1 MELRRPPMAA
11 KTKIAIQLG
20 RRSVQLAVLRPGTFG
35 SVTAAAYTRPLPEA
49 TDPSDAKAVGAVVA
63 SIVEEAGAKGGSAV
77 FALPRS
83 LASTKRF
90 ELPSRDPAELPEMVR
105 LAMQRDLPIDSATA
119 EIDFVATGTNE
130 RGSRIFAVAVPGSV
144 VRFQREVAA
153 AAGVDLEAISLRC
166 LGTSHLVGRL
176 DPEAIVRSEGDGD
189 ARVPESGA
197 PTVGDPAAE
206 GPSSLLAVDIGGEDL
221 ELSFV
226 GDGLLKFARGVELQ
240 AADSS
245 LLLAETISSE
255 TRRTWLSYRISQGDE
270 AVAAAVVLGGSDA
283 ARLAVPQ
290 LAAST
295 GLPSRLL
302 RQHPDVRS
310 AEDGVAGAW
319 PLVGLLLERRRSR
332 SGLDLAHPKRPPDLA
347 KRRRVRLLAQ
357 AALVIV
363 AGFGGWTVGRGEL
376 AASEDRANELEGDAR
391 KALSEFLE
399 LKRERLRLGHLEAWR
414 SVQPGWLDHALA
426 VESMLES
433 VGGDDGKPLL
443 DTMQG
448 SLDVGTIRYA
458 RNGAFEVDPQV
469 RIVLEG
475 ESADRAAGD
484 ALRDLI
490 VADDRYQLRSTGADA
505 AGGKRLPIPFSFQL
519 RTGAATGEEPEKA
532 PDPAG
537 KPRDTAA
544 RPNDAKVS
552 RGSGAGS

>member
-1 MELRRPPMAA
+1 MAA

-35 SVTAAAYTRPLPEA
+35 SIAASAVTRPLPEGS
-49 TDPSDAKAVGAVVA
+49 DPADAAAVGAVVA
-63 SIVEEAGAKGGSAV
+63 SILEETGSRGASAI

-119 EIDFVATGTNE
+119 EIDFVATGTSE

-144 VRFQREVAA
+144 VRFQREVAS

-166 LGTSHLVGRL
+166 LGASYLAGRL
-176 DPEAIVRSEGDGD
+176 DPEAISGSEGT
-189 ARVPESGA
+189 EGA
-197 PTVGDPAAE
+197 IVRPSATVGDPAAE
-206 GPSSLLAVDIGGEDL
+206 GPRSLLAVDIGSEDL

-226 GDGLLKFARGVELQ
+226 GEGVLRFARGVELQ
-240 AADSS
+240 VADSS

-270 AVAAAVVLGGSDA
+270 AVVAAVVLGGSDA
-283 ARLAVPQ
+283 ARLAAPQ

-302 RQHPDVRS
+302 RQHPDVRTVD
-310 AEDGVAGAW
+310 DGVASAW

-332 SGLDLAHPKRPPDLA
+332 GGLDLAHPKRPPDLA
-347 KRRRVRLLAQ
+347 KRRRVRALAQ
-357 AALVIV
+357 VSLVLI

-376 AASEDRANELEGDAR
+376 AASEARAGELEGDAR
-391 KALSEFLE
+391 KALTEFLE
-399 LKRERLRLGHLEAWR
+399 LKRERLRLGHLETWR

-426 VESMLES
+426 VEAMLES
-433 VGGDDGKPLL
+433 VGDGDGKPLL

-448 SLDVGTIRYA
+448 SLDAGTIRYG
-458 RNGAFEVDPQV
+458 RNGAFEVDPQI

-475 ESADRAAGD
+475 ESTDRASGD
-484 ALRDLI
+484 ALRDFI

-519 RTGAATGEEPEKA
+519 RTEVAAGEAATKETESGKGAGAARSTSA
-532 PDPAG
+532 
-537 KPRDTAA
+537 KP
-544 RPNDAKVS
+544 
-552 RGSGAGS
+552 SGAKGS

>member
-1 MELRRPPMAA
+1 MAA

-35 SVTAAAYTRPLPEA
+35 SVAAAAYTRALPEG
-49 TDPSDAKAVGAVVA
+49 TDPQDAKAVGAVVA
-63 SIVEEAGAKGGSAV
+63 SLAEESGAKGASAV
-77 FALPRS
+77 FALARS

-119 EIDFVATGTNE
+119 EIDFVATGTTE

-153 AAGVDLEAISLRC
+153 AAGVELEAISLRC
-166 LGTSHLVGRL
+166 LGTAFLVGRL
-176 DPEAIVRSEGDGD
+176 DPEAIVRSDGDGD
-189 ARVPESGA
+189 AAAPRPGA

-221 ELSFV
+221 ELGFV
-226 GDGLLKFARGVELQ
+226 GDGILKFARGVELQ

-270 AVAAAVVLGGSDA
+270 AVAAAVVLGGNDA

-310 AEDGVAGAW
+310 ADEGVAGAW

-357 AALVIV
+357 AALVMI

-376 AASEDRANELEGDAR
+376 LASEDRASELEADAR

-426 VESMLES
+426 VEAMLES
-433 VGGDDGKPLL
+433 VGGDSKPLL

-458 RNGAFEVDPQV
+458 RDGSFEIDPQV

-484 ALRDLI
+484 SLRDLI
-490 VADDRYQLRSTGADA
+490 VANDRYQLRSTGADA

-519 RTGAATGEEPEKA
+519 RTGVPASEGAEMDSAKAAEPA
-532 PDPAG
+532 ANG
-537 KPRDTAA
+537 RAASPRNSEA
-544 RPNDAKVS
+544 S
-552 RGSGAGS
+552 GS

>member
-1 MELRRPPMAA
+1 MRRPPMAA

-35 SVTAAAYTRPLPEA
+35 SVAATAITRPLPA
-49 TDPSDAKAVGAVVA
+49 GVDPQDAKAVGAVVG
-63 SIVEEAGAKGGSAV
+63 SMVEEAGAKGASAV

-119 EIDFVATGTNE
+119 EIDFVATGSSD

-144 VRFQREVAA
+144 VRFQREVAT

-176 DPEAIVRSEGDGD
+176 DPETIARSDGGED
-189 ARVPESGA
+189 AAA
-197 PTVGDPAAE
+197 PQAGVATVGDPAAE

-226 GDGLLKFARGVELQ
+226 GGGVLKFARGVELQ

-255 TRRTWLSYRISQGDE
+255 SRRTWLSYRISQGDE
-270 AVAAAVVLGGSDA
+270 AVAATVVLGGTDA

-302 RQHPDVRS
+302 RQHPDVRN
-310 AEDGVAGAW
+310 ADDGVAGAW
-319 PLVGLLLERRRSR
+319 PLVGLLLERRRLR
-332 SGLDLAHPKRPPDLA
+332 GGLDLAHPKRPPDLA

-357 AALVIV
+357 AAMVIV

-376 AASEDRANELEGDAR
+376 SASEARAGELEGDAR

-399 LKRERLRLGHLEAWR
+399 LKRARLRLGHLEAWR

-433 VGGDDGKPLL
+433 VGGEDGTPLL

-519 RTGAATGEEPEKA
+519 RTGATVEA
-532 PDPAG
+532 PNQASDSG
-537 KPRDTAA
+537 R
-544 RPNDAKVS
+544 
-552 RGSGAGS
+552 GAGADGNDRAGSARREDTSPSEAGS

>member
-1 MELRRPPMAA
+1 MAA

-35 SVTAAAYTRPLPEA
+35 SVAASSITRALPDGTSPA
-49 TDPSDAKAVGAVVA
+49 DAKAVAAVVG
-63 SIVEEAGAKGGSAV
+63 SILEEAGCRGGSAI
-77 FALPRS
+77 FSLPRS

-119 EIDFVATGTNE
+119 EIDFVATGTSD

-166 LGTSHLVGRL
+166 LGAAYLAGRL
-176 DPEAIVRSEGDGD
+176 DPESIFGNEGGEEGAVRPS
-189 ARVPESGA
+189 

-206 GPSSLLAVDIGGEDL
+206 GPRSLLAVDIGSEDL

-226 GDGLLKFARGVELQ
+226 SEGVLRFARGVELQ
-240 AADSS
+240 GADSS

-270 AVAAAVVLGGSDA
+270 AVVAAVVLGGSDA
-283 ARLAVPQ
+283 ARLAAPQ

-302 RQHPDVRS
+302 RQHPDVRTVD
-310 AEDGVAGAW
+310 DGVASAW
-319 PLVGLLLERRRSR
+319 PLVGLLLERRKSR
-332 SGLDLAHPKRPPDLA
+332 GGLDLAHPKRPPDLA
-347 KRRRVRLLAQ
+347 KRRRVRALAQ
-357 AALVIV
+357 GALVLV

-376 AASEDRANELEGDAR
+376 SASEARAGELEGDAR
-391 KALSEFLE
+391 AALSEFLE

-426 VESMLES
+426 VEGMLES
-433 VGGDDGKPLL
+433 AGEGDGKPLL

-448 SLDVGTIRYA
+448 SLDAGTIRYG
-458 RNGAFEVDPQV
+458 RDGSFEVDPQI
-469 RIVLEG
+469 RIVLDG
-475 ESADRAAGD
+475 ESADRASGD
-484 ALRDLI
+484 ALRDFI

-519 RTGAATGEEPEKA
+519 RTGAMGGEEAPKA
-532 PDPAG
+532 
-537 KPRDTAA
+537 
-544 RPNDAKVS
+544 S
-552 RGSGAGS
+552 GSGKRTESARTATSKAAGAGGS

>member
-1 MELRRPPMAA
+1 MAA

-20 RRSVQLAVLRPGTFG
+20 RRSVQMAVLRPGTFG
-35 SVTAAAYTRPLPEA
+35 SVAASAITRPLPEG
-49 TDPSDAKAVGAVVA
+49 TDPGDAKAVGAVVA
-63 SIVEEAGAKGGSAV
+63 SILEETGSRGASAV

-119 EIDFVATGTNE
+119 EIDFVATGTSE

-153 AAGVDLEAISLRC
+153 AAGLDLEAISLRC
-166 LGTSHLVGRL
+166 LGTSYLAGRL
-176 DPEAIVRSEGDGD
+176 DPETITRSEGSE
-189 ARVPESGA
+189 ESVA
-197 PTVGDPAAE
+197 SPSPTVGDPAAE
-206 GPSSLLAVDIGGEDL
+206 GPSSLLAVDIGSEDL

-226 GDGLLKFARGVELQ
+226 GEGVLRFARGVELQ

-270 AVAAAVVLGGSDA
+270 AVVAAVVLGGSDA
-283 ARLAVPQ
+283 ARLAAPQ
-290 LAAST
+290 LAAAT

-302 RQHPDVRS
+302 RQHPDVRTVD
-310 AEDGVAGAW
+310 EGVAAAW
-319 PLVGLLLERRRSR
+319 PLVGLLLERRKSR
-332 SGLDLAHPKRPPDLA
+332 GGLDLAHPKRPPDLA
-347 KRRRVRLLAQ
+347 KRRRVRALAQ
-357 AALVIV
+357 VSLVLV

-376 AASEDRANELEGDAR
+376 AASEARASELEGDAR

-426 VESMLES
+426 VDAMLAS
-433 VGGDDGKPLL
+433 VDAGDGKPLL

-448 SLDVGTIRYA
+448 SLDAGTIRYA
-458 RNGAFEVDPQV
+458 RNGTFEVDPQI

-475 ESADRAAGD
+475 ESADRSTGD
-484 ALRDLI
+484 ALRDFI

-519 RTGAATGEEPEKA
+519 RTDVASGEDAAKASGSGKGAEPTRSTPSKATG
-532 PDPAG
+532 
-537 KPRDTAA
+537 
-544 RPNDAKVS
+544 AK
-552 RGSGAGS
+552 GS